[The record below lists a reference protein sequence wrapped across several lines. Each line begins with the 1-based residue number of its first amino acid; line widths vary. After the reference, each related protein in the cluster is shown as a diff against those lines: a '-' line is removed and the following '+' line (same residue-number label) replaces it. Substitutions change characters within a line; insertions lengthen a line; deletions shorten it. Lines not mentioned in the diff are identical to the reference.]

1 MHKGVFEGN
10 NLSTNCNIL
19 ILGESHH
26 HMVAN
31 DPDYTTEGVV
41 KNYFLYPNDKD
52 YRFFDKIANC
62 FGYPSEQREV
72 FWNKVRFANYVTESN
87 CDIQTDKAKE
97 LMKNNSEKYN
107 QELFEFVNQNEID
120 VIFCFSRLVYKHL
133 PRRASFEEKGVCF
146 ETPKVGNVSDRIDK
160 FVYKPGARPDGNT
173 ALKKQLTVYGFRHP
187 SYRRS
192 FSAENYREVLQK
204 EIQI

>member
-10 NLSTNCNIL
+10 NLLTNCNIL

-26 HMVAN
+26 HTIAN

-41 KNYFLYPNDKD
+41 KNYFLHPNDND

-62 FGYPSEQREV
+62 FGYRSEQREV
-72 FWNKVRFANYVTESN
+72 FWNKVRFGNYVDEPDCSVK
-87 CDIQTDKAKE
+87 TDRAKKLIE
-97 LMKNNSEKYN
+97 ENRQKYN
-107 QELFEFVNQNEID
+107 RELFEFVNQKEID
-120 VIFCFSRLVYKHL
+120 VIFCFSREVYKNL
-133 PRRASFEEKGVCF
+133 PDRASFEETGVCF
-146 ETPKVGNVSDRIDK
+146 ETPRVGKRDWIDK
-160 FVYKPGARPDGNT
+160 FIYKPGARPDDNT

-187 SYRRS
+187 SARCG